1 MWTLSGFADEID
13 PDLKTQ
19 CATLNELGI
28 THVEFRSAWDTNVL
42 DLTDEQVEE
51 AAAIL
56 AAHDLSVSS
65 IGSPLGKIN
74 IEDDFDAHLVRAD
87 RALAVAQ
94 RLGAPFIRIFSFFL
108 RPDQAPEQH
117 RDEVLRRMAA
127 LAERAAPTGIV
138 LLHENEKDIYGDVPE
153 RVLDI
158 VESVGSPALRLAWD
172 PANYVQVGVRPFTEG
187 YATLR
192 PHTGVRAGEGRGAGD
207 RRRGAR
213 RRGRRAG
220 PGDRPR
226 AGRRRLRRLLLD
238 GATPGHLQR
247 VRRALRARELHP
259 GHPRVHGHPRE
270 RRDRVRMSEHK
281 LRFALVGAGFIGG
294 VHARELAG
302 LDEAEL
308 VAVVDTDRTKA
319 EALATRYGAPVA
331 TTDLDAVLRRDD
343 VDAVSICTPTGVH
356 ADGAVAALDAGKHV
370 VVEKPLDVT
379 LAAADRIIDAEKRSG
394 KTVAVISQHRFDRSS
409 EKVLQAVRDG
419 HLGTITSAIASHAWW
434 RGQSYYDSG
443 DWRGT
448 WALDG
453 GGAVMNQ
460 TVHTI
465 DLMTT
470 VVGTPIEVFA
480 YTACLAHERIEVEDT
495 AIAVVKFA
503 SGALGIIHGTTAA
516 YPGLDASL
524 RVFGSKGSAVISDD
538 ELVFLHENAGE
549 APEIAMS
556 EMTGANQVTD
566 EFRLEP
572 EDLTLG
578 RAHRRQLADF
588 VEAVTTGR
596 PPRVGT
602 AEARTA
608 LSVILAMYESAA
620 SGCPVKL

>member
-1 MWTLSGFADEID
+1 MS
-13 PDLKTQ
+13 
-19 CATLNELGI
+19 
-28 THVEFRSAWDTNVL
+28 
-42 DLTDEQVEE
+42 TD
-51 AAAIL
+51 
-56 AAHDLSVSS
+56 
-65 IGSPLGKIN
+65 
-74 IEDDFDAHLVRAD
+74 
-87 RALAVAQ
+87 
-94 RLGAPFIRIFSFFL
+94 
-108 RPDQAPEQH
+108 
-117 RDEVLRRMAA
+117 
-127 LAERAAPTGIV
+127 
-138 LLHENEKDIYGDVPE
+138 
-153 RVLDI
+153 
-158 VESVGSPALRLAWD
+158 
-172 PANYVQVGVRPFTEG
+172 
-187 YATLR
+187 
-192 PHTGVRAGEGRGAGD
+192 
-207 RRRGAR
+207 
-213 RRGRRAG
+213 
-220 PGDRPR
+220 
-226 AGRRRLRRLLLD
+226 
-238 GATPGHLQR
+238 
-247 VRRALRARELHP
+247 
-259 GHPRVHGHPRE
+259 
-270 RRDRVRMSEHK
+270 K
-281 LRFALVGAGFIGG
+281 LRFALVGAGFIGA

-308 VAVVDTDRTKA
+308 VAVVDTDPAKA
-319 EALATRYGAPVA
+319 EVLAARYGAPVA

-343 VDAVSICTPTGVH
+343 VDAVSICTPTGLH

-394 KTVAVISQHRFDRSS
+394 KTVAVISQHRFDKSS

-453 GGAVMNQ
+453 GGAIMNQ

-465 DLMTT
+465 NLMTT
-470 VVGTPIEVFA
+470 VVGTPVGVFA

-495 AIAVVKFA
+495 ATAVVKFA

-556 EMTGANQVTD
+556 EMTGLNQVTD

-572 EDLTLG
+572 EDLKLG

-602 AEARTA
+602 AEAQTA
-608 LSVILAMYESAA
+608 LSMILAMYESAA
-620 SGCPVKL
+620 SGHPVKL